1 MRGIAHR
8 SCNANFTTNKG
19 VVSVFL
25 HNAKSYDAHLIL
37 SYANPAKHGEV
48 SCIPRT
54 TEQYVS
60 FQIGNLVFKDSLQ
73 FMNKG
78 LDSLMSTLDKS
89 ELHST
94 SEFLKNYVRNVSD
107 NPELLDSPTLGLY
120 SPEVPGV
127 TFEIAQPKKKK
138 QRQQQQ
144 L

>member
-1 MRGIAHR
+1 M
-8 SCNANFTTNKG
+8 
-19 VVSVFL
+19 SVFL

-37 SYANPAKHGEV
+37 SYANPNKHGKV

-60 FQIGNLVFKDSLQ
+60 FQIGNLVFKDSMQ

-78 LDSLMSTLDKS
+78 LDSLVSTLDKS

-107 NPELLDSPTLGLY
+107 NPELLNSATLGLY

-127 TFEIAQPKKKK
+127 TFEIVQPKKKN
-138 QRQQQQ
+138 
-144 L
+144 